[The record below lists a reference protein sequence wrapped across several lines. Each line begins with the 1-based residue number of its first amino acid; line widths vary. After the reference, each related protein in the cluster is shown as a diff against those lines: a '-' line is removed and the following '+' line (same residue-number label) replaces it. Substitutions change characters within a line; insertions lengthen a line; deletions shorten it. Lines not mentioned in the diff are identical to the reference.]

1 MQRALAHRHLR
12 GSLAGGLTF
21 NISHDLHDTGQVL
34 LDAADDLRINVLEVV
49 VLHPLL
55 AQIFFQVIDIEHEL
69 QEGMHLVSL
78 LRHHE
83 LLKITASQ
91 LIQPKEAQVRVDL
104 VERDVVAVEISVLLI
119 KDPCEGLEEVSIADA
134 PVEHLLDEY
143 FLIGVFHLCT

>member
-1 MQRALAHRHLR
+1 VIQPGLAAEARLTGTVVRLTVRGSYVQRALAHRHLR

-69 QEGMHLVSL
+69 
-78 LRHHE
+78 
-83 LLKITASQ
+83 
-91 LIQPKEAQVRVDL
+91 
-104 VERDVVAVEISVLLI
+104 
-119 KDPCEGLEEVSIADA
+119 
-134 PVEHLLDEY
+134 
-143 FLIGVFHLCT
+143 